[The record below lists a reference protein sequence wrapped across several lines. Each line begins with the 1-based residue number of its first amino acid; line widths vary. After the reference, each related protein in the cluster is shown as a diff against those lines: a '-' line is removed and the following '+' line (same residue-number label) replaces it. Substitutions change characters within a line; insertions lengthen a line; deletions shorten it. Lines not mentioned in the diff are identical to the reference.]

1 MGREVTVIETLET
14 IRKRRSIRKFRPDP
28 IPPQVLEEVLD
39 AARWAPYGTAH
50 DERVLVV
57 LEGEERDRLVRFLGE
72 RLAAVIPTMAE
83 GPARQ
88 TLSYAR
94 SLTGILAGVPVVVAV
109 FTGVGREGPELSIAS
124 AACAVQNLMLAAHA
138 RGLGSCF
145 LTGAIYLA
153 DELAHRLNL
162 DGYRLIGLIP
172 LGYPA
177 EAGVV
182 RREWPTILRPG
193 TAAAG
198 VPPAQPSLA
207 LSEVERARHGAGDR
221 VLVVTDDPEVDA
233 RMIEVLRHAGYEVF
247 VALPDEALTAFK
259 RERPLVAIVDAI
271 LPGVSGYEVARA
283 IRAAVEGP
291 CPVLIATAAYDA
303 ADEEQALMAGASD
316 VLVKPVREYELLAR
330 VRALAD
336 SRALYERIEAHAREL
351 ERVNEE
357 LRRLQQ
363 MRDDL
368 TRMIVHD
375 MRTPLTNVLT
385 GLQTIEFAE
394 YDPELTRELLPEA
407 IHASE
412 DLADMVNNLL
422 DISKMEAG
430 ELRPTR
436 EKLSAAELVAKALG
450 RVNHLA
456 EKGGIELRTDLE
468 DGLEL
473 YADPGLLRRVLV
485 NLLDNAIKFTP
496 AGGSVTVEGRRE
508 AGGVRMCVHD
518 TGEGIPEDQLGRLF
532 QKFVQVERKDR
543 RKRPGTGLGLA
554 FVKLAVEAHG
564 GQVSVRSRLGEG
576 SSFCFTI
583 PDEPIENTIENTE
596 ED

>member
-1 MGREVTVIETLET
+1 M
-14 IRKRRSIRKFRPDP
+14 
-28 IPPQVLEEVLD
+28 
-39 AARWAPYGTAH
+39 
-50 DERVLVV
+50 
-57 LEGEERDRLVRFLGE
+57 
-72 RLAAVIPTMAE
+72 
-83 GPARQ
+83 
-88 TLSYAR
+88 
-94 SLTGILAGVPVVVAV
+94 
-109 FTGVGREGPELSIAS
+109 
-124 AACAVQNLMLAAHA
+124 
-138 RGLGSCF
+138 
-145 LTGAIYLA
+145 
-153 DELAHRLNL
+153 
-162 DGYRLIGLIP
+162 
-172 LGYPA
+172 
-177 EAGVV
+177 
-182 RREWPTILRPG
+182 
-193 TAAAG
+193 
-198 VPPAQPSLA
+198 
-207 LSEVERARHGAGDR
+207 
-221 VLVVTDDPEVDA
+221 LVVTDDPEVDA

-247 VALPDEALTAFK
+247 VALPDEALAAFK

-436 EKLSAAELVAKALG
+436 EKLSAAELVAKALV
-450 RVNHLA
+450 RVNQLA

-473 YADPGLLRRVLV
+473 
-485 NLLDNAIKFTP
+485 
-496 AGGSVTVEGRRE
+496 
-508 AGGVRMCVHD
+508 
-518 TGEGIPEDQLGRLF
+518 
-532 QKFVQVERKDR
+532 
-543 RKRPGTGLGLA
+543 
-554 FVKLAVEAHG
+554 
-564 GQVSVRSRLGEG
+564 
-576 SSFCFTI
+576 
-583 PDEPIENTIENTE
+583 
-596 ED
+596 

>member
-1 MGREVTVIETLET
+1 MTAIDTLET
-14 IRKRRSIRKFRPDP
+14 IRTRRSIRKFRPDP
-28 IPPQVLEEVLD
+28 IPPEVLEEVLE

-50 DERVLVV
+50 DDRVLVV
-57 LEGEERDRLVRFLGE
+57 LAGEERDRLVSFLGE
-72 RLAAVIPTMAE
+72 RLAEVIPTMAD

-94 SLTGILAGVPVVVAV
+94 SLTRILAGVPVVVAV

-153 DELAHRLNL
+153 DDVAHRLGL
-162 DGYRLIGLIP
+162 DGYRLMGLIP

-177 EAGVV
+177 GEGAT
-182 RREWPTILRPG
+182 RREWPTILHPG
-193 TAAAG
+193 TDDPG
-198 VPPAQPSLA
+198 ELPARPEPE
-207 LSEVERARHGAGDR
+207 LSEMEEAGRGAGER

-233 RMIEVLRHAGYEVF
+233 PMVEALRRAGYEVS
-247 VALPDEALTAFK
+247 ASAPAEAMAAFE
-259 RERPLVAIVDAI
+259 RERPVVAIVDAI
-271 LPGVSGYEVARA
+271 LRRASGYGLARA
-283 IRAAVEGP
+283 ICDAVPGP
-291 CPVLIATAAYDA
+291 CPVLIATSAYDS
-303 ADEEQALMAGASD
+303 ADEQQALMAGASD
-316 VLVKPVREYELLAR
+316 VLGKPVREHELLAR

-336 SRALYERIEAHAREL
+336 TRALYERIEAHAQEL

-357 LRRLQQ
+357 LRQLEQ
-363 MRDDL
+363 MRNDL
-368 TRMIVHD
+368 THMIVHD

-385 GLQTIEFAE
+385 GLETIEVAE

-407 IHASE
+407 IRASE
-412 DLADMVNNLL
+412 DLADMINNLL

-430 ELRPTR
+430 ELEPAR
-436 EKLSAAELVAKALG
+436 EELSAADLVDGAFE

-456 EKGGIELRTDLE
+456 QEGGLELRSDLE
-468 DGLEL
+468 DGLVL
-473 YADPGLLRRVLV
+473 RADPGLLRRVLV
-485 NLLDNAIKFTP
+485 NLLGNAIKFTP

-508 AGGVRMCVHD
+508 GAAARICVHD

-532 QKFVQVERKDR
+532 RKFAQVERKDQ
-543 RKRPGTGLGLA
+543 RKRQGTGLGLA

-564 GQVSVRSRLGEG
+564 GQVSVRSRVGAG

-583 PDEPIENTIENTE
+583 PDAPAAETE